1 MLNKLNELSFVIGVF
16 FTIVSLILFGNML
29 IKGAMEPINLYSATT
44 FMIFGLAMMFS
55 GGKKDT
61 SRGT

>member
-29 IKGAMEPINLYSATT
+29 ITGIIENINLYSATI
-44 FMIFGLAMMFS
+44 FMIFGVAMMFAR
-55 GGKKDT
+55 GKKT
-61 SRGT
+61 SSK